1 MKNLRKHYKFYFF
14 TLRSESCFHFSLF
27 TSRGCQLKKKENNNS
42 QKKKHLAGV
51 FWTELTGK
59 LTISFTI
66 VFAGA
71 VALLTKNFFFL
82 NSIYLI
88 DWSRI

>member
-27 TSRGCQLKKKENNNS
+27 TSRGCQLKKKEKNNNNK
-42 QKKKHLAGV
+42 KKKHLAGV
-51 FWTELTGK
+51 FLTELTGK

-88 DWSRI
+88 DH